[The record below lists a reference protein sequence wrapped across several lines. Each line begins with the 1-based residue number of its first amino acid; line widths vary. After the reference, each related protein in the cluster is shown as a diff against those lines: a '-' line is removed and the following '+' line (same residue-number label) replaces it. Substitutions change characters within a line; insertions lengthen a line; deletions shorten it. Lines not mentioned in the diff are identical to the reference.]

1 MAQIMLTINGR
12 SYPIACD
19 DGQEDR
25 IRQLGQYI
33 DRKVVEFA
41 GKWGQIGDA
50 RLILMAS
57 LVITDELAEANE
69 ALRRQ
74 RQSGNGA
81 SAGQASV
88 EHDRDLA
95 TEAVLA
101 AGIESLAARIEAVAA
116 RLEGT
121 T

>member
-1 MAQIMLTINGR
+1 MAQVMLTINGR

-25 IRQLGQYI
+25 IRQLGQYL
-33 DRKVVEFA
+33 DGKVAEFA
-41 GKWGQIGDA
+41 RKWGQIGDA
-50 RLILMAS
+50 RLILMAG
-57 LVITDELAEANE
+57 LVVTDELAEATE
-69 ALRRQ
+69 AARKLRRTTA
-74 RQSGNGA
+74 NPA
-81 SAGQASV
+81 TVGQ
-88 EHDRDLA
+88 DRDAA

-116 RLEGT
+116 RLENT

>member
-1 MAQIMLTINGR
+1 MAQVTLTINGR
-12 SYPIACD
+12 SYPVACD

-33 DRKVVEFA
+33 ERKVAEFA
-41 GKWGQIGDA
+41 AKLGQIGDA
-50 RLILMAS
+50 RLILMAA
-57 LVITDELAEANE
+57 LVITDELAEATE
-69 ALRRQ
+69 AMRRQ
-74 RQSGNGA
+74 RQTGNGA
-81 SAGQASV
+81 G
-88 EHDRDLA
+88 HDRDAA

>member
-1 MAQIMLTINGR
+1 MAQVQLEINGR

-19 DGQEDR
+19 DGEEER

-33 DRKVVEFA
+33 DRKVAEFA
-41 GKWGQIGDA
+41 AKWGQIGDA
-50 RLILMAS
+50 RLILMAG
-57 LVITDELAEANE
+57 LVVTDELAEATE

-74 RQSGNGA
+74 RQAPGA
-81 SAGQASV
+81 GTGRANAAQ
-88 EHDRDLA
+88 DRDLA
-95 TEAVLA
+95 TESVLA
-101 AGIESLAARIEAVAA
+101 AGIESLARRIEAVAA

>member
-33 DRKVVEFA
+33 DRKVTEFA

-57 LVITDELAEANE
+57 LVITDELAETNE
-69 ALRRQ
+69 AMRRQ

-81 SAGQASV
+81 PGQASV

>member
-1 MAQIMLTINGR
+1 MAQIMLNINGR
-12 SYPIACD
+12 SYPVACD

-33 DRKVVEFA
+33 DGKVTEFA
-41 GKWGQIGDA
+41 QKWGQVGDA

-57 LVITDELAEANE
+57 LVITDELAEAT
-69 ALRRQ
+69 
-74 RQSGNGA
+74 A
-81 SAGQASV
+81 SARTRPSGIRASV
-88 EHDRDLA
+88 AQDHDAA

-116 RLEGT
+116 RLEST